1 MITISEL
8 ANELNISKNAI
19 NHRIDTLGM
28 KHKLTKIGNKY
39 VLNDQQANRI
49 RAIYGADNQ
58 QTDQTN
64 STKDE
69 TNEQLKQSV
78 FVALETLQR
87 ELEAKNKQIEELHQ
101 IIKTLE
107 LTKLPKNDII
117 ETIEDKQQ
125 KQAKPTLFE
134 RLFGKRNNKPGEE
147 TDSAGE

>member
-64 STKDE
+64 NTKDE

-134 RLFGKRNNKPGEE
+134 RLFRRNKETGEE
-147 TDSAGE
+147 SKTD